1 MSTVPQHQGLTNTS
15 IKRSIIGL
23 IWPLIAYCAAPAAQ
37 DTNSPESQT
46 FSVPDGRHRF
56 DLGYSTTDASEGE
69 YNILLP
75 GYSLAFANGIRF
87 GIATAWA
94 ESVLTDDLSEGS
106 DKRGLGDTSLQL
118 QYAPSVNITASPWVP
133 DSIGLSATV
142 VAPTGDP
149 DKGLGGDNWILD
161 VGLGWFFETGS
172 NLWLA
177 PAGFYE
183 NAVKVGSDGIAMEEI
198 GLGIGLIWLFD
209 NGVWIG
215 YTPELVFDMEADSWA
230 DDHSVIIG
238 KMFSN
243 GFGLSLEYGR
253 RDRLDPI
260 ATRDDYVG
268 VFSLYYQFGNPP

>member
-1 MSTVPQHQGLTNTS
+1 MLGNAAGLMLLAVTY
-15 IKRSIIGL
+15 
-23 IWPLIAYCAAPAAQ
+23 PLAAADQ
-37 DTNSPESQT
+37 DSGSAEAKT
-46 FSVPDGRHRF
+46 FSVPDGKHRV
-56 DLGYSTTDASEGE
+56 DLGYSTTDAAEGE

-75 GYSLAFANGIRF
+75 GYSLAIPGGIRF

-94 ESVLTDDLSEGS
+94 ESVLSDDDDDLSESG
-106 DKRGLGDTSLQL
+106 DNRGLGDTSLQL
-118 QYAPSVNITASPWVP
+118 QYAPSLDITASPWVP
-133 DSIGLSATV
+133 DSIGASVTV

-149 DKGLGGDNWILD
+149 DKGLGSDNWIVDL
-161 VGLGWFFETGS
+161 GLGWFFETRG

-183 NAVKVGSDGIAMEEI
+183 KAVKVGSDGIPMEEI
-198 GLGIGLIWLFD
+198 GFGMGLIWLFD
-209 NGVWIG
+209 TGVWLG
-215 YTPELVFDMEADSWA
+215 YTPELVFDLEADSWA
-230 DDHSVIIG
+230 DDHSLIIG

-268 VFSLYYQFGNPP
+268 VFNLYYQFGKPP